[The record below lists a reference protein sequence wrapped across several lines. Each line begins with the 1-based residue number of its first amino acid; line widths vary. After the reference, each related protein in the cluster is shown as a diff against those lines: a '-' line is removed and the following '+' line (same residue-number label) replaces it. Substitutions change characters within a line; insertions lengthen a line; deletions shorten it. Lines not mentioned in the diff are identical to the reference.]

1 MNTLHGS
8 VDCKICNGE
17 QLCPAWYA
25 NHAEQQVSF
34 CYDLCSCTGR
44 TNHRPGEREVT
55 EEEYN
60 CLKALWAKPAPS
72 KDQSFQ
78 VAA

>member
-17 QLCPAWYA
+17 QLCPAWYV

-44 TNHRPGEREVT
+44 TNHRPNEKRVS
-55 EEEYN
+55 EEEYKR
-60 CLKALWAKPAPS
+60 LKLEWAKPNPPTGI
-72 KDQSFQ
+72 SFQ
-78 VAA
+78 AAA